1 MNIRSYESYEEMS
14 KHASDMII
22 QQATDKPD
30 SVLVIAGGNTPTKM
44 LEYLVKAYEN
54 GEVSFKNCSFLQ
66 LDEWVGLGVEDEGSC
81 HRFLDEFLI
90 SKIDAKPENLYFFDA
105 KSEDLMSECRR
116 MDQVIVELGGI
127 DVMVLGIGVNGH
139 LGFNEPGVPFDTS
152 SHVINLDSVTTSVG
166 QKYFSDIQTPS
177 KGITLGIK
185 NILEA
190 KKVMLLAN
198 GEKKAPIIKQL
209 VTSEAATEVP
219 ATALK
224 LHSDAIVLVDDK
236 AGVKLKS

>member
-1 MNIRSYESYEEMS
+1 MNICSYVSYEEMS

-22 QQATDKPD
+22 QQVTDKPD

-44 LEYLVKAYEN
+44 LENLVQAYEN

-66 LDEWVGLGVEDEGSC
+66 LDEWVGLGIEDEGSC
-81 HRFLDEFLI
+81 HRYLHEFLL
-90 SKIDAKPENLYFFDA
+90 SKIDADTEKLYFFDA
-105 KSEDLMSECRR
+105 KSGDLKNECRR
-116 MDQVIVELGGI
+116 MDQVIAELGGV

-139 LGFNEPGVPFDTS
+139 LGFNEPGVPFETS
-152 SHVINLDSVTTSVG
+152 SHVIDLDSVTTSVG

-177 KGITLGIK
+177 RGITLGIK

-190 KKVMLLAN
+190 RKVMLLAN
-198 GEKKAPIIKQL
+198 GENKAPIIQQL
-209 VTSEAATEVP
+209 VTSEAVPEVP

-236 AGVKLKS
+236 AGSQV